1 MKRKIQFKHLLICI
15 YIMIDLLISIEKHI
29 KGLFLDSHDDY
40 NSIDYFTRRDLYDIA
55 KQFKRKYDIYV
66 CAQGYNF
73 LHIKLIIDYG
83 LVDINITKI

>member
-1 MKRKIQFKHLLICI
+1 
-15 YIMIDLLISIEKHI
+15 MIDILNSIEKHI
-29 KGLFLDSHDDY
+29 KGVFLDGCNDY
-40 NSIDYFTRRDLYDIA
+40 DSIDYITRRDLYDIA

-73 LHIKLIIDYG
+73 LHIKLITDYG